1 MVNTLQKIDKNNIIK
16 IYFEMYEH
24 TCAYAFN
31 WASIQKKIASTW
43 RHARDT
49 WTSSNSCSRAR
60 PLLTQGAIAP
70 SSSNSCDWV
79 RDRNHLI
86 AMAQGQARRL
96 ESGWRCPPQPTC
108 RAGVCLGGIL
118 ATSWFL
124 VLAKKMHL
132 LSFKPCCTL
141 HLISFRPWKK
151 SARFLETAAGTWSH
165 AWHGFICSQNV
176 RRCSQVI

>member
-1 MVNTLQKIDKNNIIK
+1 MRLCTQLSFD
-16 IYFEMYEH
+16 
-24 TCAYAFN
+24 
-31 WASIQKKIASTW
+31 SKKIASTW

-124 VLAKKMHL
+124 VSAKKMHL